1 MEDSFEDSLSTH
13 KQRWALVVVFIK
25 RLQIAVP
32 SFHVGLI
39 PFDSLFELFDLGF
52 FVHGREYSGQNRG
65 LARNLTSS
73 AF

>member
-1 MEDSFEDSLSTH
+1 MEDSFDDSLCTH
-13 KQRWALVVVFIK
+13 KQRWVLVVAFVK

-39 PFDSLFELFDLGF
+39 QFDSLFESFDSGF
-52 FVHGREYSGQNRG
+52 FVHGREYSGQNRV
-65 LARNLTSS
+65 LACNLTRS